1 MISDASNTIN
11 DSSVCNHIEY
21 SILSLSESKK
31 YYHFNKASSIPKNTE
46 YIDKLKN
53 TIQCRR
59 MWINDEHQNSIIA
72 TFSRGRLA
80 NQLSSFALQY
90 AISKVIVVGNVLKD
104 TLNPGKKIYNFSY
117 EYMFVDMIYSK

>member
-1 MISDASNTIN
+1 MYPLLFLDTSNAIKNMSTR
-11 DSSVCNHIEY
+11 NHIEY
-21 SILSLSESKK
+21 SILSLNKSKK
-31 YYHFNKASSIPKNTE
+31 YYHFNEASSMSKNPE

-59 MWINDEHQNSIIA
+59 MWMNDEHQNSIIA

-90 AISKVIVVGNVLKD
+90 AISKVIVIINCVKGYVK
-104 TLNPGKKIYNFSY
+104 Y
-117 EYMFVDMIYSK
+117 

>member
-1 MISDASNTIN
+1 M
-11 DSSVCNHIEY
+11 
-21 SILSLSESKK
+21 SK
-31 YYHFNKASSIPKNTE
+31 NPE

-59 MWINDEHQNSIIA
+59 MWINDEHQSSIIA

-90 AISKVIVVGNVLKD
+90 AISKVIVVN
-104 TLNPGKKIYNFSY
+104 
-117 EYMFVDMIYSK
+117 MF